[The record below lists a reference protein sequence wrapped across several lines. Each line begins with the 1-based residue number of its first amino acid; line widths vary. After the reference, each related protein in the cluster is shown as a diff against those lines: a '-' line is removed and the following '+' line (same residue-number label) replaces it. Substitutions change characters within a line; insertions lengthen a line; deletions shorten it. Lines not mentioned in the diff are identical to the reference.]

1 MIILRSLGIL
11 GGTDRFFVPLR
22 GSIVM
27 SFITQFLQRQ
37 AKIQAE
43 QDRLYE
49 QSQAIVEWMYL
60 ILLADQ
66 QIGLSSRDYVQARI
80 AELPWRP
87 NQSMDAF
94 VSRTVAKT
102 REAIQNRV
110 ILKDLVVSMGDRIHT
125 LGLQE
130 VAREHLES
138 IVRGKGR
145 SDSWVLG
152 ELERAL

>member
-1 MIILRSLGIL
+1 
-11 GGTDRFFVPLR
+11 
-22 GSIVM
+22 
-27 SFITQFLQRQ
+27 
-37 AKIQAE
+37 
-43 QDRLYE
+43 
-49 QSQAIVEWMYL
+49 
-60 ILLADQ
+60 
-66 QIGLSSRDYVQARI
+66 
-80 AELPWRP
+80 
-87 NQSMDAF
+87 MDAF

-102 REAIQNRV
+102 REAIQNRS
-110 ILKDLVVSMGDRIHT
+110 ILKDLVVTMGDRIQT

>member
-1 MIILRSLGIL
+1 MN
-11 GGTDRFFVPLR
+11 
-22 GSIVM
+22 
-27 SFITQFLQRQ
+27 FITQFVQKQWQRQ
-37 AKIQAE
+37 AQIQAE

-102 REAIQNRV
+102 REAIQNRG